1 MFNIQSILFAI
12 FNAYILY
19 NILST
24 RGPKYAFYFLFIWDM
39 IYMTINYMN
48 SALGIKSFI
57 IIVLYIFIENILKV
71 YLNNYFFKRV
81 NTMVAFI
88 AISVMLGVFTS
99 ILSGLVINSLI
110 SILL

>member
-1 MFNIQSILFAI
+1 MFSIQSILFAI

-24 RGPKYAFYFLFIWDM
+24 KGPKYAFYFLFIWDM
-39 IYMTINYMN
+39 IYMTINFKG
-48 SALGIKSFI
+48 SALGTKYLI
-57 IIVLYIFIENILKV
+57 IVVLYIFLENMLKV

-88 AISVMLGVFTS
+88 AISMMLEIFTNA
-99 ILSGLVINSLI
+99 ILGILI
-110 SILL
+110 SSFISII